1 MNAGNVSGANADVGA
16 GAGRMSFSEDDTSAH
31 EFYELRLMLL
41 NRDEEAYHLNNRIEG
56 LRRENAQLK
65 EAVHTLLL
73 EAKMP
78 RAMTV
83 EQRQRW
89 NYYHLHKKEVSRA
102 LVDGAVEGG
111 EGGEAGEG
119 GEEVGSGA
127 SVSSGFSTTAEV
139 PWRLVKRQ
147 TDAAFARVPRD
158 EREALSYRLPETFP
172 ETP

>member
-1 MNAGNVSGANADVGA
+1 MLAGMDVGA
-16 GAGRMSFSEDDTSAH
+16 GAGTMSLSLSEDDASAH

-41 NRDEEAYHLNNRIEG
+41 NRDEDVYHLNNRIEG

-89 NYYHLHKKEVSRA
+89 NYYHLHKKEVSKA
-102 LVDGAVEGG
+102 LVDGAV
-111 EGGEAGEG
+111 EAGEG

>member
-1 MNAGNVSGANADVGA
+1 MNVGNVSGVDANASA
-16 GAGRMSFSEDDTSAH
+16 MSLSDDDASAH

-41 NRDEEAYHLNNRIEG
+41 NRDEEVYHLNNTIGG

-78 RAMTV
+78 RAMSA

-89 NYYHLHKKEVSRA
+89 NYYHLNKKEVSKA
-102 LVDGAVEGG
+102 LVDADAEAGN
-111 EGGEAGEG
+111 GEAA
-119 GEEVGSGA
+119 GSESGGA

-172 ETP
+172 EKP